1 MARATRVDFPGAW
14 YHVLNRG
21 TERRVIFR
29 STRCYEKFIELLS
42 SLPERFGVRLH
53 GYALMGN
60 HYHLQLESREANLSK
75 AVHWLNVSYS
85 VWFNRKYSL
94 PFPFPLHPANQL
106 LHSFPTLPL
115 PYPPPIPLWNNTI
128 GVRTLS
134 SLEPEQHPPGYAP
147 SPSWR
152 SSVEARNASS
162 KRRFVNSCGKRQP

>member
-85 VWFNRKYSL
+85 VWFNRKYR
-94 PFPFPLHPANQL
+94 
-106 LHSFPTLPL
+106 
-115 PYPPPIPLWNNTI
+115 LWNNTI